1 MRPPPLTHA
10 AVARQLHAKGY
21 RTSGLRSVGYG
32 PLAVCRA
39 IVRAFEG
46 SDVPLGA
53 VPGTPDDCA
62 EIRAELARLET
73 EAPTPSPSE
82 TRH

>member
-1 MRPPPLTHA
+1 MRPPLTHA

-21 RTSGLRSVGYG
+21 GISRRRTVGRE
-32 PLAVCRA
+32 PRAVCA
-39 IVRAFEG
+39 AVLDAFWG
-46 SDVPLGA
+46 TGIPLGEI
-53 VPGTPDDCA
+53 PDTPDDCA

-73 EAPTPSPSE
+73 EAQTPSPSE